1 MDKLVDMY
9 PNKISLT
16 EKLVLAAV
24 VVMIVVGF
32 LLLYTDYAL
41 YTAYTT
47 EDSLVEWL
55 TVLGLLMGSWVCFSR
70 AFRIG
75 TSKGVLFL
83 VTALVMGGVLFLA
96 AGEEISWGQRL
107 FGIESPEY
115 FKKNNTQAET
125 NIHNLIVG
133 GVRINRWIF
142 SFLLSAVLAFY
153 LIILPILYRTK
164 SWARRLVKFWG
175 VPLPKT
181 YQTVFTVVL
190 FVVVTQLMDDPEEW
204 ELLECGIAFL
214 LFLVIAFPVNKED
227 FTRAVPPSREGEQ
240 PRTKASH

>member
-1 MDKLVDMY
+1 MLMDMNA
-9 PNKISLT
+9 NKMTLA

-24 VVMIVVGF
+24 VVIIAAGF

-55 TVLGLLMGSWVCFSR
+55 TVLGLLIGAWVCFSR
-70 AFRIG
+70 AIRIG
-75 TSKGVLFL
+75 TSKGVMFL
-83 VTALVMGGVLFLA
+83 VTALVLGGMLFLA

-153 LIILPILYRTK
+153 LIILPVLYRTK

-181 YQTVFTVVL
+181 YQTVFTVLL

-214 LFLVIAFPVNKED
+214 LFLVIAYPVNRED
-227 FTRAVPPSREGEQ
+227 FTPAAPPAPKGEQ

>member
-1 MDKLVDMY
+1 MY
-9 PNKISLT
+9 PNKISFP

-24 VVMIVVGF
+24 VLVIAVGF
-32 LLLYTDYAL
+32 LLFYTDYAL

-47 EDSLVEWL
+47 EDALVEWL
-55 TVLGLLMGSWVCFSR
+55 TVLGLLMGAYVCFGR
-70 AFRIG
+70 AFRIA

-142 SFLLSAVLAFY
+142 SFLLTAVLAFY
-153 LIILPILYRTK
+153 LIILPVLYRK
-164 SWARRLVKFWG
+164 KRWAQRLVQFWG

-181 YQTVFTVVL
+181 YQTVFTVLL
-190 FVVVTQLMDDPEEW
+190 FALVTQLMDDPDEW
-204 ELLECGIAFL
+204 ELLECGTAFL
-214 LFLVIAFPVNKED
+214 LFLVIAFPVNKGD
-227 FTRAVPPSREGEQ
+227 FTRAAPPAPEEER
-240 PRTKASH
+240 PRTRVSH

>member
-1 MDKLVDMY
+1 MY
-9 PNKISLT
+9 PNKISAA
-16 EKLVLAAV
+16 EKLVLGA
-24 VVMIVVGF
+24 VVMIIAAGF
-32 LLLYTDYAL
+32 VLFYTNRPLYV
-41 YTAYTT
+41 AYTT

-55 TVLGLLMGSWVCFSR
+55 TVIGLLMGSYVSFSR
-70 AFRIG
+70 AFHIG
-75 TSKGVLFL
+75 SSKGVMFL
-83 VTALVMGGVLFLA
+83 VTALVLGGMLFLA

-153 LIILPILYRTK
+153 LIILPLLYRK
-164 SWARRLVKFWG
+164 KQWAQRLVKFWG

-181 YQTVFTVVL
+181 YQTVFTVLL
-190 FVVVTQLMDDPEEW
+190 FAVVTQLMDDPDEW

-214 LFLVIAFPVNKED
+214 LFLVIAFPVNKGD
-227 FTRAVPPSREGEQ
+227 FVRRETSAVKSR
-240 PRTKASH
+240 